1 MSSPFKPGIRNGKGG
16 NIMEIK
22 GRVHSFET
30 FGTVDGPGI
39 RFIVFLK
46 GCPLRCKYCHNRDA
60 WSSEGAKLYTAE
72 EIVSEVK
79 KYRNFIDSSGG
90 GITVSGGE
98 PLIQPE
104 FVGELFKKCRE
115 QGIHTAVDT
124 SGYVNLEDVKEVLE
138 YTDLVLLDL
147 KQANEEKHRE
157 LTGVENGRI
166 RQFTQYLADINKPVW
181 IRYVLVPGYTDAEE
195 DLMAAYNYLRNFKN
209 IEKIEVLPYHT
220 MGKEKWEKLCLDY
233 PLEGVPTPTKEEV
246 EKAKNIL
253 TTGRKE

>member
-1 MSSPFKPGIRNGKGG
+1 MLTAERGG
-16 NIMEIK
+16 VMEVK

-60 WSSEGAKLYTAE
+60 WSSEGARLYTPE
-72 EIVSEVK
+72 EIITEIN
-79 KYRNFIDSSGG
+79 KYRNFIDSSKG

-104 FVGELFKKCRE
+104 FVKELFKKCRE
-115 QGIHTAVDT
+115 LGIHTALDT
-124 SGYVNLEDVKEVLE
+124 SGYAVLDEEVKAVLE

-147 KQANEEKHRE
+147 KQANALKHKE

-166 RQFTQYLADINKPVW
+166 REFTKYLGDINKPVW
-181 IRYVLVPGYTDAEE
+181 IRYVLVPGYTDAQE
-195 DLMAAYNYLRNFKN
+195 DLEAAYEYLSGFKN

-220 MGKEKWEKLCLDY
+220 MGKEKWEKLNVVY
-233 PLEGVPTPTKEEV
+233 PLEGVPAPTGEAV
-246 EKAKNIL
+246 EKARSIL
-253 TTGRKE
+253 TSGRG

>member
-1 MSSPFKPGIRNGKGG
+1 
-16 NIMEIK
+16 MEVK

-72 EIVSEVK
+72 EIMAEVR
-79 KYRNFIDSSGG
+79 KYRNFIDSSKG

-104 FVGELFKKCRE
+104 FVEELFKKCRE
-115 QGIHTAVDT
+115 EGIHTAVDT
-124 SGYVNLEDVKEVLE
+124 SGYVNVEDVKAALE

-147 KQANEEKHRE
+147 KHANEDKHRD

-166 RQFTQYLADINKPVW
+166 KRFTQYLSEIRKPVW
-181 IRYVLVPGYTDAEE
+181 IRYVLVPGYTDDEA
-195 DLMAAYNYLRNFKN
+195 DLMAAHDYLSQFKN
-209 IEKIEVLPYHT
+209 IEKIEILPYHT
-220 MGKEKWEKLCLDY
+220 MGKVKWEKLCLDY
-233 PLEGVPTPTKEEV
+233 PLEGVPSPTKEEV
-246 EKAKNIL
+246 ARAKSIL
-253 TTGRKE
+253 TPRM

>member
-1 MSSPFKPGIRNGKGG
+1 MQTAERGG
-16 NIMEIK
+16 VMEVK

-60 WSSEGAKLYTAE
+60 WSSEGARLYTPE
-72 EIVSEVK
+72 EIITEIN
-79 KYRNFIDSSGG
+79 KYRNFIDSSKG

-104 FVGELFKKCRE
+104 FVKELFKKCRE
-115 QGIHTAVDT
+115 QGIHTALDT
-124 SGYVNLEDVKEVLE
+124 SGYAVLDEEVKAVLE
-138 YTDLVLLDL
+138 YADLVLLDL
-147 KQANEEKHRE
+147 KQANALKHKE

-166 RQFTQYLADINKPVW
+166 REFTKYLGDINKPVW
-181 IRYVLVPGYTDAEE
+181 IRYVLVPGYTDAQE
-195 DLMAAYNYLRNFKN
+195 DLEAAYEYLSGFKN

-220 MGKEKWEKLCLDY
+220 MGKEKWEKLNAVY
-233 PLEGVPTPTKEEV
+233 PLEGVPAPTGEAV
-246 EKAKNIL
+246 EKARSIL
-253 TTGRKE
+253 TSGRG

>member
-1 MSSPFKPGIRNGKGG
+1 
-16 NIMEIK
+16 MEVK

-39 RFIVFLK
+39 RFIVFMK

-60 WSSEGAKLYTAE
+60 WSSEGAKIYTAGE
-72 EIVSEVK
+72 VLNEIG

-90 GITVSGGE
+90 GLTVSGGE
-98 PLIQPE
+98 PMIQPE
-104 FVGELFKKCRE
+104 FIGQLFKLCKE

-124 SGYVNLEDVKEVLE
+124 SGYVDLNEAVKAVLE

-147 KQANEEKHRE
+147 KHANADKHIE
-157 LTGVENGRI
+157 LTGVENHKI
-166 RQFTQYLADINKPVW
+166 KLFTQYLAEIGKPVW

-195 DLMAAYNYLRNFKN
+195 DLFAAYEYLKQFKN

-220 MGKEKWEKLCLDY
+220 LGKEKWEKLCLEY
-233 PLEGVPTPTKEEV
+233 PLEGVPTPSKEAV
-246 EKAKNIL
+246 EKARNIL
-253 TTGRKE
+253 SFGRK

>member
-1 MSSPFKPGIRNGKGG
+1 
-16 NIMEIK
+16 MEVK

-46 GCPLRCKYCHNRDA
+46 GCPLRCKYCHNRDT
-60 WSSEGAKLYTAE
+60 WSSEGAKLYTVDD
-72 EIVSEVK
+72 IVKEVA
-79 KYRNFIDSSGG
+79 KYRNFIDSSKG

-104 FVGELFKKCRE
+104 FLKELFKKCKE

-124 SGYVNLEDVKEVLE
+124 SGYVNLEDEVKAALE

-147 KQANEEKHRE
+147 KHANAEKHKE
-157 LTGVENGRI
+157 LTGVENDRI
-166 RQFTQYLADINKPVW
+166 KSFTKYLGEISKPVW
-181 IRYVLVPGYTDAEE
+181 IRYVLVPGYTDDEE
-195 DLMAAYNYLRNFKN
+195 DLMAAYDYLKNFGN

-220 MGKEKWEKLCLDY
+220 LGKEKWEKLSLEY
-233 PLEGVPTPTKEEV
+233 PLKGVRTPSGEEV
-246 EKAKNIL
+246 ERAKIIL
-253 TTGRKE
+253 TTGRKI